1 MIEGDNAM
9 SFKISFAEHCIVPA
23 CASMTIIL
31 LDSFNGIGVEGL
43 AMELIVRKLAAK
55 KVLS

>member
-1 MIEGDNAM
+1 MIGGDNAM
-9 SFKISFAEHCIVPA
+9 SFKIPA

-43 AMELIVRKLAAK
+43 AMELIVRKLTAK
-55 KVLS
+55 KILSQ

>member
-9 SFKISFAEHCIVPA
+9 SFKISFAEHCMVPA

-31 LDSFNGIGVEGL
+31 LDSFNGSES
-43 AMELIVRKLAAK
+43 KD
-55 KVLS
+55 